1 MELFSKQN
9 KRRHHPK
16 GKRRGKKKR
25 EEESFRKITTKKERK
40 KNVFHIF
47 GVTNTKTH
55 HILHSKI
62 EREHFFFGVRNK
74 HQFYTYNIIKSFG
87 YKFITITHKKK

>member
-62 EREHFFFGVRNK
+62 EREHFFFFGLE
-74 HQFYTYNIIKSFG
+74 TSISSTLII
-87 YKFITITHKKK
+87 